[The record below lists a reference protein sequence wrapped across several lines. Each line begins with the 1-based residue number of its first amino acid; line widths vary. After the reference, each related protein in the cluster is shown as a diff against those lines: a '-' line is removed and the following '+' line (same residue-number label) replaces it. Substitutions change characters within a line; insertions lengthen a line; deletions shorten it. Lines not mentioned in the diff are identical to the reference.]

1 MCTGAKK
8 RQRGKP
14 RNRLNCREQTDV
26 YQKGDEWG
34 GGLNKRREFKECT
47 CCDEHWVL
55 CGSIESL
62 YCTPETN
69 MLTTWDLNKNLKN
82 K

>member
-55 CGSIESL
+55 
-62 YCTPETN
+62 
-69 MLTTWDLNKNLKN
+69 
-82 K
+82 